1 MEGDFY
7 WGVEEHLRVEGENK
21 QEAKIILLEGAGF
34 LLKNGEYLREV
45 GILQVG
51 FELGFPT
58 KENFCQKNA

>member
-1 MEGDFY
+1 M
-7 WGVEEHLRVEGENK
+7 EGENK

-58 KENFCQKNA
+58 KENFYQNNA